1 MTNIKSQKYEKTLLL
16 AGALAPAPALMAYT
30 PASARAVA
38 PASALAAYTPKS
50 ASARAVAA
58 ALAPPLAG

>member
-1 MTNIKSQKYEKTLLL
+1 MKNPAGESPL
-16 AGALAPAPALMAYT
+16 AGALAP
-30 PASARAVA
+30 
-38 PASALAAYTPKS
+38 